1 MTGREQL
8 CARFGQQKEETNL
21 TKIYLTQDG
30 VTDIISEP
38 TKDCWICM
46 TNPSEEE
53 LEAVQSLYNIDPDD
67 LSAAL
72 DEEETSRIDVEDNY
86 TLILID
92 IPTVEVRN
100 DKNRYVTIPL
110 GIILLQDSIITVCL
124 EDTPLLNLFTGKRA
138 SQFSTHMKSRFIF
151 QILFANAKLYLRYLR
166 SINKQSESLEK
177 SLHDSTE
184 NSVLIDMMEL
194 GKSLLYF
201 TTSLKATDN
210 VLDKLTKTPTI
221 KRYPEDEELLEDV
234 IVENHQALEM
244 SEIYSGILNGMMDA
258 YASIISNNMNVVQKF
273 IAVATVVL
281 SIPNI
286 VFGAYGM
293 NLALEGMPLARSKYA
308 FFLIIIISVI
318 LSYITYLYFQKKKMY

>member
-1 MTGREQL
+1 M
-8 CARFGQQKEETNL
+8 
-21 TKIYLTQDG
+21 TKIYLTRDG
-30 VTDIISEP
+30 VTDIIAEP

-53 LEAVQSLYNIDPDD
+53 IEVIQNLYNLDPDD

-72 DEEETSRIDVEDNY
+72 DEEETSRIEVEDNY
-86 TLILID
+86 TLILVD

-100 DKNRYVTIPL
+100 NKNRYVTIPL
-110 GIILLQDSIITVCL
+110 GIIHTSDAIITVCL
-124 EDTPLLNLFTGKRA
+124 EDTPLLNLFAGRKG

-166 SINKQSESLEK
+166 SINKQSETLEK

-184 NSVLIDMMEL
+184 NSSLIEMMEL

-210 VLDKLTKTPTI
+210 LLDKLTKTATI
-221 KRYPEDEELLEDV
+221 KKYPEDEELLEDV

-293 NLALEGMPLARSKYA
+293 NLAIEGMPLARSPYA
-308 FFLIIIISVI
+308 FALIIGISII
-318 LSYITYLYFQKKKMY
+318 LSYIVYLYFEKKKMY

>member
-1 MTGREQL
+1 M
-8 CARFGQQKEETNL
+8 

-30 VTDIISEP
+30 VTDVISEP

-46 TNPSEEE
+46 TKPSEEE
-53 LEAVQSLYNIDPDD
+53 LEAVQKLYDIDPDD
-67 LSAAL
+67 LAAAL

-86 TLILID
+86 TLILVD
-92 IPTVEVRN
+92 IPTVEIRN

-110 GIILLQDSIITVCL
+110 GVILLKDAIITVCL
-124 EDTPLLNLFTGKRA
+124 EDTPLLNLFTGRKA
-138 SQFSTHMKSRFIF
+138 SQFSTHMKSRFIL

-166 SINKQSESLEK
+166 SINKQSETLEK

-201 TTSLKATDN
+201 TTSLKATDIL
-210 VLDKLTKTPTI
+210 LDKLTKTPSI

-234 IVENHQALEM
+234 IIENHQALEM

-273 IAVATVVL
+273 IAIATVVL

-293 NLALEGMPLARSKYA
+293 NLALEGMPLARSRYA
-308 FFLIIIISVI
+308 FALIIGISI
-318 LSYITYLYFQKKKMY
+318 LMSYIVYLYFQKKKMY

>member
-1 MTGREQL
+1 
-8 CARFGQQKEETNL
+8 L

-30 VTDIISEP
+30 VTDIIAEP

-53 LEAVQSLYNIDPDD
+53 REVIQNLYNLDPDD

-72 DEEETSRIDVEDNY
+72 DEEETSRIEVEDNY
-86 TLILID
+86 TLILVD

-100 DKNRYVTIPL
+100 NKNRYVTIPL
-110 GIILLQDSIITVCL
+110 GIIHTSDAIITVCL
-124 EDTPLLNLFTGKRA
+124 EDTPLLNLFAGRKGN
-138 SQFSTHMKSRFIF
+138 QFSTHMKSRFIF

-166 SINKQSESLEK
+166 SINKQSETLEK

-184 NSVLIDMMEL
+184 NSSLIEMMEL

-210 VLDKLTKTPTI
+210 LLDKLTKTATI
-221 KRYPEDEELLEDV
+221 KKYPEDEELLEDV

-293 NLALEGMPLARSKYA
+293 NLAIEGMPLARSPYA
-308 FFLIIIISVI
+308 FALIIGISII
-318 LSYITYLYFQKKKMY
+318 LSYIVYLYFEKKKMY

>member
-1 MTGREQL
+1 
-8 CARFGQQKEETNL
+8 L